1 MDGRVDFSARGWGR
15 VALWTVFGTLGCM
28 AAAML
33 LDSLSF
39 DRLSAAE
46 RERSLLTDVFVT
58 IAIAGPFIFFFAS
71 KLRELAIAHHE
82 LAAHASVDSLTSVL
96 NRGAFTTL
104 VDAYLTQVR
113 AAERIAG
120 GALLVID
127 VDHFKRINDSFG
139 HDRGDEA
146 LRLLAQA
153 IKGVLRGHDLVG
165 RMGGEEFGVFL
176 PATSSLNAEIAAER
190 IRQAINELEFLPD
203 GRRRRLTVSVGGAS
217 FAGEVPFTA
226 LYREADRRL
235 YEAKDL
241 GRNRVAFSAMTTGMS
256 RAA

>member
-1 MDGRVDFSARGWGR
+1 MRTRWDFSACGRGR

-28 AAAML
+28 VAAML

-39 DRLSAAE
+39 GRLPTAE
-46 RERSLLTDVFVT
+46 RDRSLLTDIFVT
-58 IAIAGPFIFFFAS
+58 IAVAGPFIFFFAS
-71 KLRELAIAHHE
+71 KLRELAIAHYK
-82 LAAHASVDSLTSVL
+82 LAILASTDSLTSVL

-104 VDAYLTQVR
+104 VDAYLKDVR
-113 AAERIAG
+113 GAERIAD

-146 LRLLAQA
+146 LQLIAQA

-176 PATSSLNAEIAAER
+176 PATNPRNAEIAAER
-190 IRQAINELEFLPD
+190 IRQAINELDFLPD
-203 GRRRRLTVSVGGAS
+203 GSRRPLSVSVGGAS
-217 FAGEVPFTA
+217 FADRVPFTA

-235 YEAKDL
+235 YEAKGL
-241 GRNRVAFSAMTTGMS
+241 GRNRVAFSAMTAGLPQ
-256 RAA
+256 AA